1 MSNEPGVSRWGW
13 VTIPLLGVAAVTG
26 WWPTLRGWWPGATS
40 SPSALSAEHSPGQ
53 AGHESDH
60 NHAHA
65 GDDHDHAGHEHDH
78 SAGNSIELSEQA
90 RKNLGL
96 QTGEV
101 TESTFVRTIPVPGIV
116 AERPGQTRVRVV
128 APLTGIVTRVHVI
141 EGEAV
146 PPGEPLFELRLT
158 HEDLL
163 ESQVEFLRLT
173 EELDVVNRE
182 LERLRPIVDKG
193 ALPQKTLLDRQYEQQ
208 KLRGAQRAQRQSL
221 RLHGLSDS
229 QIDEVEQSRTLL
241 SLLTIVAPFPPP
253 ETIPPVLSTQS
264 REAPGNAVA
273 PSSADTS
280 HDSNTDRAHSAP
292 PLLQIENLQTEVG
305 RLVTAGDPLL
315 SLADYSWL
323 YLEGNAFEQ
332 DADWIAQAVS
342 RHAPITAVIENQTP
356 PGPQVT
362 GLSILY
368 LSDQIDPVERTLHFY
383 LALPNQ
389 TIRDESVS
397 GHRFLNWRFKPGQR
411 TQLLIP
417 VEEWPDRLV
426 VPTTAVVQEGLDWF
440 VFQENGD
447 HFDRRPVHVEYR
459 DRTHVVIAPDG
470 SLFPGDVIALTG
482 AAQLQMALRN
492 RSGGAIDPH
501 AGHTH

>member
-1 MSNEPGVSRWGW
+1 MSNETGVSRWGW
-13 VTIPLLGVAAVTG
+13 VAIPLLGVAAITG
-26 WWPTLRGWWPGATS
+26 WWPTLRAWWPGTATR
-40 SPSALSAEHSPGQ
+40 PPAIAEEPASGH
-53 AGHESDH
+53 AGHG
-60 NHAHA
+60 A
-65 GDDHDHAGHEHDH
+65 GHDHDHAGHEHEH
-78 SAGNSIELSEQA
+78 AAGNSIELSEQA

-101 TESTFVRTIPVPGIV
+101 TESTFVRSIPVPGIV

-182 LERLRPIVDKG
+182 IDRLKPIVDKG
-193 ALPQKTLLDRQYEQQ
+193 ALPQKTLLDRQYDQQ
-208 KLRGAQRAQRQSL
+208 KLRAAQRAQHQSL
-221 RLHGLSDS
+221 RLHGLSDA

-241 SLLTIVAPFPPP
+241 ALLTIVAPSPPP
-253 ETIPPVLSTQS
+253 ETTPPVATG
-264 REAPGNAVA
+264 RGGDTTTDEATATSGEVSHPT
-273 PSSADTS
+273 SSAPAS
-280 HDSNTDRAHSAP
+280 SAP

-315 SLADYSWL
+315 SLADYSRL

-342 RHAPITAVIENQTP
+342 RHAPVTAVIENHSLAGQ
-356 PGPQVT
+356 QVA

-368 LSDQIDPVERTLHFY
+368 LSDQIDPVERTMHFY
-383 LALPNQ
+383 LALPNE

-411 TQLLIP
+411 TQLQIP
-417 VEEWPDRLV
+417 IEEWPDRLV
-426 VPTTAVVQEGLDWF
+426 LPATAVVQEGPEWF

>member
-1 MSNEPGVSRWGW
+1 

-280 HDSNTDRAHSAP
+280 HDSNTDRAHAAP
-292 PLLQIENLQTEVG
+292 PCCRSRTC
-305 RLVTAGDPLL
+305 RPRSD
-315 SLADYSWL
+315 
-323 YLEGNAFEQ
+323 
-332 DADWIAQAVS
+332 DW
-342 RHAPITAVIENQTP
+342 
-356 PGPQVT
+356 
-362 GLSILY
+362 
-368 LSDQIDPVERTLHFY
+368 
-383 LALPNQ
+383 
-389 TIRDESVS
+389 
-397 GHRFLNWRFKPGQR
+397 
-411 TQLLIP
+411 
-417 VEEWPDRLV
+417 
-426 VPTTAVVQEGLDWF
+426 
-440 VFQENGD
+440 
-447 HFDRRPVHVEYR
+447 
-459 DRTHVVIAPDG
+459 
-470 SLFPGDVIALTG
+470 
-482 AAQLQMALRN
+482 
-492 RSGGAIDPH
+492 
-501 AGHTH
+501 